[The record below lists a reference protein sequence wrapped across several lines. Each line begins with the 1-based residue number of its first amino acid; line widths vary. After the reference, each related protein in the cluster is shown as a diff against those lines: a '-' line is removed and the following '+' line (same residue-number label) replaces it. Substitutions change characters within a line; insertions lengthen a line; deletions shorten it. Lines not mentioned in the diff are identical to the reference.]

1 MFGNETIE
9 NSLWVERY
17 RPDTL
22 DGYVGNE
29 FVVDKVKMYLENG
42 DVPHLLLYGS
52 AGTGKTTL
60 AKIIAKNIEC
70 DLMYINASDENNV
83 EAVRTKIKNFASTIG
98 FRKWKVVI
106 LDESDFLT
114 ASAQAA
120 LRNLM
125 ETFSKTTRFILTCN
139 YVEKIIDP
147 IQSRCQV
154 FAITPPSKADVAKRT
169 AKILSDEGV
178 TFDMK
183 DLATIVNS
191 NYPDIR
197 RILNTCQRQVIGG
210 TLKLDKESLVQA
222 NYMLR
227 VLEILNSNQS
237 KKDSFT
243 ALRQL
248 LADSKVKDFT
258 ALYTY
263 LYDNLDNFATGH
275 IAAVILI
282 LAESQSTDS
291 FVVDKEL
298 HTSAMFIKIL
308 DEIKR

>member
-1 MFGNETIE
+1 MFGTETIE

-29 FVVDKVKMYLENG
+29 LVVDKVKIYIENG
-42 DVPHLLLYGS
+42 DVPHLLLYGT

-60 AKIIAKNIEC
+60 AKIIAKNIDC

-106 LDESDFLT
+106 LDESDYMT
-114 ASAQAA
+114 PNAQAA

-154 FAITPPSKADVAKRT
+154 FGITPPSKADVAKRT
-169 AKILSDEGV
+169 AKILEGEGV
-178 TFDMK
+178 EFDLK

-197 RILNTCQRQVIGG
+197 RILNTCQRQVIDNK
-210 TLKLDKESLVQA
+210 LRLDKESLVQA

-227 VLEILNSNQS
+227 ILEILTSKES

-243 ALRQL
+243 AIRQL

-263 LYDNLDNFATGH
+263 LYDNLDGFATGH
-275 IAAVILI
+275 LAQVILI

-291 FVVDKEL
+291 FAVDKEL
-298 HTSAMFIKIL
+298 HIMAMFIKIL
-308 DEIKR
+308 EEIR

>member
-1 MFGNETIE
+1 MFGNDTIE
-9 NSLWVERY
+9 NSLWVEKY

-22 DGYVGNE
+22 EGYVGNE
-29 FVVDKVKMYLENG
+29 LVVDKVKMYLENG

-106 LDESDFLT
+106 LDESDYMT
-114 ASAQAA
+114 PNAQAA

-154 FAITPPSKADVAKRT
+154 FAITPPSKSDVAKRT
-169 AKILSDEGV
+169 AKILTDEGV
-178 TFDMK
+178 EFDLK

-197 RILNTCQRQVIGG
+197 RILNTCQRQVIDNK
-210 TLKLDKESLVQA
+210 LKLDKESLVQA

-227 VLEILNSNQS
+227 ILEILTSKDS

-243 ALRQL
+243 AIRQL

-258 ALYTY
+258 ALYSY
-263 LYDNLDNFATGH
+263 LYDNLDTYATGH
-275 IAAVILI
+275 LAPVILT

-291 FVVDKEL
+291 FAVDKEL
-298 HTSAMFIKIL
+298 HIMAMFIKIL
-308 DEIKR
+308 EEIK